1 MKVMTFNIRNA
12 IADDGENSWKY
23 RKNAVFDYLSKSN
36 AEIICMQ
43 EVVPEV
49 KKEMQAYLSDKYSF
63 IGKGRLA
70 EPREDDEINLV
81 AYNKN
86 KFDLKNSSHFWLSDT
101 PQIPGSRYPTQ
112 KFWPRTCTAADFCGA
127 DGAFSLFATH
137 LDNADPVAREKGFAL
152 ILGRAANKE
161 KVLICGDFNEEP
173 EVVLRW
179 IPKGYGD
186 LSGGLIDT
194 FHGYGKER
202 GKIDYIFGKGGFRA
216 EKIVCDK
223 TMRSGGFLSDHY
235 PVWAEII

>member
-49 KKEMQAYLSDKYSF
+49 KKEMQAFLSDKYSF
-63 IGKGRLA
+63 VGKGRLA

-137 LDNADPVAREKGFAL
+137 LDNADPVAGEKGIAL

-161 KVLICGDFNEEP
+161 KVLIC
-173 EVVLRW
+173 
-179 IPKGYGD
+179 
-186 LSGGLIDT
+186 
-194 FHGYGKER
+194 
-202 GKIDYIFGKGGFRA
+202 
-216 EKIVCDK
+216 
-223 TMRSGGFLSDHY
+223 
-235 PVWAEII
+235 